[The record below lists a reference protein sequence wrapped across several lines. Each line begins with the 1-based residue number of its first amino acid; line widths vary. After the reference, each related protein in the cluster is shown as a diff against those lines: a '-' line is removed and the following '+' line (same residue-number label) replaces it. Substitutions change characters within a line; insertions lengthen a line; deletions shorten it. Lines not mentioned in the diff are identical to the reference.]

1 MCNLPLKIYWVTTVW
16 PKWQIIIPLDV
27 RKDFNIDI
35 WNNYD
40 IAIIDNIAI
49 WLKTINEIDI
59 SKEKFIIDE
68 RWEISIWTKYQ
79 FVIPAD
85 IRKQLEINPWD
96 NLIILWVSERWL
108 WLIKNDNIDFLLN
121 YLNKTLNNKN

>member
-1 MCNLPLKIYWVTTVW
+1 MCTLPLKIYWVTTVW

>member
-1 MCNLPLKIYWVTTVW
+1 MCNLPIKIYWVTTVW
-16 PKWQIIIPLDV
+16 PKWQIIIPSDV
-27 RKDFNIDI
+27 RADFGINI

-40 IAIIDNIAI
+40 IAIIDDIAI
-49 WLKTINEIDI
+49 WLKTIKDIDI

-96 NLIILWVSERWL
+96 NLIILCASERWL